1 MELQE
6 QQDHQVL
13 LVLLALQE
21 QQDLSVL
28 QDLKV

>member
-1 MELQE
+1 MVLQV

-13 LVLLALQE
+13 LVLQALLE